1 MKITRCKLLSVATKP
16 NFLYWFLACT
26 WFSYEMLIGTDQP
39 IETLLE
45 YKAMIM
51 KQQFLSK
58 QSNKID
64 AFGNDVYDI

>member
-1 MKITRCKLLSVATKP
+1 MKITRCKPLTVATEP
-16 NFLYWFLACT
+16 NFLYWFSACT
-26 WFSYEMLIGTDQP
+26 WFSYEMLKGTEQS
-39 IETLLE
+39 IKTLFE

-64 AFGNDVYDI
+64 AFGDDVYDI